1 MRWNMMSGTSTT
13 ADRFPVLS
21 SFSPSALSQIRT
33 YHCLLVRD
41 LAAPIAVVT
50 RFPLYHRYVMREFQY
65 RCALQLRCRREKN
78 WNEAEN
84 KKKNKTTKEEEEQ
97 QENKEDD
104 DDEWFGA

>member
-1 MRWNMMSGTSTT
+1 
-13 ADRFPVLS
+13 
-21 SFSPSALSQIRT
+21 
-33 YHCLLVRD
+33 
-41 LAAPIAVVT
+41 
-50 RFPLYHRYVMREFQY
+50 MREFQY